1 MKAYQTTIKTV
12 RRIGIG
18 ANMKLETDESKS
30 VKFFGDH
37 VAAQDWVKALCPK
50 HIITHEY
57 GEEQY
62 IGEFINDETM
72 SLLSGERVDTQY
84 WGNII
89 PIDIS

>member
-1 MKAYQTTIKTV
+1 MKAYQTIIKTV

-18 ANMKLETDESKS
+18 ANMKLETDEAKS

-37 VAAQDWVKALCPK
+37 AKAQEWVKSLCPN
-50 HIITHEY
+50 HVITHDY

-62 IGEFINDETM
+62 IGEFINDEVM
-72 SLLSGERVDTQY
+72 SLLVGERFDTQY

-89 PIDIS
+89 PIEII